1 MGQCILDLSKRIG
14 QLAKKMIEMKND
26 ILYLL
31 VCSLVILALILPI
44 ATAIVERIFSAMNI
58 IKSWLQNRMRDQWM
72 NNCLVI
78 YIEKYI
84 YEIFWNRC
92 MISLHSIV
100 LNIYIY
106 IYWDIY
112 IYIKDYWVWRNHA
125 AVSKYEIS
133 SRTVGVN

>member
-1 MGQCILDLSKRIG
+1 
-14 QLAKKMIEMKND
+14 MIEMKND
-26 ILYLL
+26 VLYLL
-31 VCSLVILALILPI
+31 VCSLVILVLILPI

-92 MISLHSIV
+92 MISSHSIV
-100 LNIYIY
+100 SNIYIY
-106 IYWDIY
+106 KIWNFV
-112 IYIKDYWVWRNHA
+112 KDSWCKLNYVWKNILKFTFYVRLCMTITLAYSYLFILLLILIN
-125 AVSKYEIS
+125 
-133 SRTVGVN
+133 NF

>member
-26 ILYLL
+26 VLYLL

-44 ATAIVERIFSAMNI
+44 ATTIVERIFSAMNI
-58 IKSWLQNRMRDQWM
+58 IKNWLQNRMRDQWM

-92 MISLHSIV
+92 MISSHSIV
-100 LNIYIY
+100 FNIYIY
-106 IYWDIY
+106 ISQYIY
-112 IYIKDYWVWRNHA
+112 IYIFKTIECE
-125 AVSKYEIS
+125 EIMQ
-133 SRTVGVN
+133 RFQNMKFRQGQLV